1 MRHRQ
6 TEITRQWSEWKT
18 LKDAIA
24 PAPSANSI
32 ELRLKSLS
40 SSKEIRML
48 SSFESV
54 SNAQPLLRDGQ
65 LTLQKLVP
73 RVIQLGARIAG
84 KGIASN
90 FGLEWANFLLNTPS
104 GWHWKTVNLPTL
116 GLSLQQGR
124 HAWNQF

>member
-1 MRHRQ
+1 
-6 TEITRQWSEWKT
+6 
-18 LKDAIA
+18 
-24 PAPSANSI
+24 
-32 ELRLKSLS
+32 
-40 SSKEIRML
+40 ML
-48 SSFESV
+48 SSFEFV

-90 FGLEWANFLLNTPS
+90 FGLEWANFPLNTPS
-104 GWHWKTVNLPTL
+104 GWHLKTVNLATL